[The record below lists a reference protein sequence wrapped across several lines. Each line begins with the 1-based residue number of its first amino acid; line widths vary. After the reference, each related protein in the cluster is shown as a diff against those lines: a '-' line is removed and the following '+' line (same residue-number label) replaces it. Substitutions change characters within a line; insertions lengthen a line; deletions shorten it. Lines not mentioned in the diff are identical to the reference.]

1 MNTAP
6 SSLRYVLPA
15 ALLAGL
21 VVVFVPLPTWIMDI
35 LLALNLGASI
45 LILVSCVSISRPT
58 DFSIFP
64 ALLLVTSVARI
75 ALNIATTRLILTNGA
90 INGGLSA
97 GGIVEAFGNYVV
109 GNQILVGII
118 LFAILVIVQFIV
130 ITKGA
135 TRIGEVSARFMLD
148 GLPGR
153 QMAIDAEVAAG
164 TMKPEE
170 ARIRRQE
177 LIQQSDFFG
186 AMDGASKF
194 LRGDAVA
201 GVLII
206 FVNLLGGLFA
216 GVVQNGMPVT
226 QAIDVYTRLT
236 VGDGLVSQLPAFL
249 VSVGSGILLARCSEG
264 RNFAIDFVQ
273 QLFLRRESLI
283 VAAACLFLLAFTRLP
298 TFPFLA
304 IALGS
309 AFLAWNL
316 PVQQDE
322 GLPVKEPHREQS
334 TPAATPP
341 SAEEK
346 SLSFDPLELE
356 LGLRLLP
363 LADRRQGGTLLEH
376 MTGLRQSLVADL
388 GIVLPR
394 LRVRDNLR
402 LGEFEFR
409 LKLLG
414 NEVRRGRIVPG
425 RVLAVGNTTQQYS
438 DGVPGTPLGTDT
450 HCVWIDPELISK
462 QTSKTIRYLKPME
475 ALLEYIRG
483 AVHRHADEL
492 ITRDAVQ
499 HLLEES
505 RKVIPAVVAELVPQ
519 TMRLGTVQ
527 QVLKQLLRD
536 RVPIK
541 NLPIILEALCDLGPS
556 CSDPQE
562 LTNRVRERLARTIST
577 TFRDRDGRIRI
588 VRLSDD
594 LESTLQEARS
604 AHQDPQVAAEIRL
617 LVGNVCREIER
628 QTAFLKSAGLP
639 RILIVRQGL
648 RATLQQW
655 VAAVLP
661 DLVVLGDQEITTD
674 TVMDVI
680 ATVGTMAMAA
690 A

>member
-6 SSLRYVLPA
+6 SLLRFVLPA
-15 ALLAGL
+15 AMLVGL
-21 VVVFVPLPTWIMDI
+21 IVVFVPLPTWMMDI

-45 LILVSCVSISRPT
+45 LILVSCISITRPT

-64 ALLLVTSVARI
+64 ALLLITSIARI

-90 INGGLSA
+90 SDGGLSA

-148 GLPGR
+148 SLPGR
-153 QMAIDAEVAAG
+153 QMGIDAEVTAG
-164 TMKPEE
+164 TMPAEE
-170 ARIRRQE
+170 ARRRRQE
-177 LIQQSDFFG
+177 LIQQADFFG

-194 LRGDAVA
+194 LRGDAIA
-201 GVLII
+201 GVAII
-206 FVNLLGGLFA
+206 FVNLLGGLYA
-216 GVVQNGMPVT
+216 GVIQNGMPITRAV
-226 QAIDVYTRLT
+226 DVYTRLT

-249 VSVGSGILLARCSEG
+249 VSVGAGILLARCSEG
-264 RNFAIDFVQ
+264 RNFAVDFVQ
-273 QLFLRRESLI
+273 QLFLRRESLL
-283 VAAACLFLLAFTRLP
+283 VAATSLLLLAFTKLP
-298 TFPFLA
+298 TLPFLA
-304 IALGS
+304 IALMG
-309 AFLAWNL
+309 LAIARTL
-316 PVQQDE
+316 PSREPSSPPESEPRNVSVKTQQA
-322 GLPVKEPHREQS
+322 V
-334 TPAATPP
+334 TP
-341 SAEEK
+341 AEEK
-346 SLSFDPLELE
+346 TLSFDPLELE
-356 LGLRLLP
+356 LGVRLLP
-363 LADRRQGGTLLEH
+363 LADRRQGGALLEQIA
-376 MTGLRQSLVADL
+376 GLRQSLVADL

-414 NEVRRGRIVPG
+414 NEVRRGRIIPS
-425 RVLAVGNTTQQYS
+425 RVLAIGNSTAQYT
-438 DGVPGTPLGTDT
+438 DGIPGTPLHADSG
-450 HCVWIDPELISK
+450 CVWLDPEAITRNPSK
-462 QTSKTIRYLKPME
+462 GLRYLSPPE

-492 ITRDAVQ
+492 MTRDAVQ
-499 HLLEES
+499 HLLEEA
-505 RKVIPAVVAELVPQ
+505 RKIIPAVVAELVPQ

-541 NLPIILEALCDLGPS
+541 NLPIILEALCDLGPN
-556 CSDPQE
+556 CSDPTE

-588 VRLSDD
+588 VRLTDE
-594 LESTLQEARS
+594 LETTLQEARA
-604 AHQDPQVAAEIRL
+604 AHQDPQVAAEIRS
-617 LVGNVCREIER
+617 LVGNLCREIER

-639 RILIVRQGL
+639 RIVVVRQSL

-655 VAAVLP
+655 VTGVLP
-661 DLVVLGDQEITTD
+661 DLIVLGDQEITSD
-674 TVMDVI
+674 THLEAVV
-680 ATVGTMAMAA
+680 TVGSMAMAA
-690 A
+690 